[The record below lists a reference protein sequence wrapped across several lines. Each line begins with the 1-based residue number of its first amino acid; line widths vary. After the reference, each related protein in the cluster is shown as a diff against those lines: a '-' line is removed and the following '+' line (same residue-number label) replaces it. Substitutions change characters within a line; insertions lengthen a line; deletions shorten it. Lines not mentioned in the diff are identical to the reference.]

1 MSSQN
6 APACVTNAE
15 LAARMRELADL
26 LDLRNDN
33 PFRIRA
39 YRNLARTL
47 DTLAPVVQ
55 DMVARGEPLDALPGV
70 GHDLA
75 GKLAEMVATGSC
87 ALLEELRREVPRGL
101 HELLDVPGLGPRKV
115 ALLHDAL
122 HIDDTAGLQAAARDG
137 TLQRLRGFG
146 GHTVERLL
154 ASLAAR
160 QGKGTRM
167 TRSGAATLAAPL
179 LQWLQGRDLGAL
191 AQLAGSYRR
200 CRDTVGDL
208 DIVARAVQPAS
219 LIARLLEYPDVRQVL
234 AHGPTRAS
242 VRLRQ
247 GLQVDLRVVREA
259 SYGAALLYFTGSR
272 AHNIALRRL
281 AVQRGWKL
289 NEYGLYDGAQRLAG
303 ATEAEI
309 YAALG
314 LDWIPPE
321 LREDRGELA
330 AASAHSLPRLI
341 ERSDLRGD
349 LHIHTT
355 ASDGRDGLRAMAD
368 AACAQGL
375 AYLAVTD
382 HSPGLRIAHGP
393 DVAALARQGREVAR
407 LNRELE
413 GITLLHGAEVD
424 IHPDGTLDLPDAVLA
439 TLDLV
444 VVAVHSAFDLPRARQ
459 TARILRALDHPACSM
474 LAHPSGR
481 LLLERPGMD
490 VDMGSVLR
498 RARERGCAVEINAQP
513 LRLDLDDVWCRAAR
527 DAGVML
533 CINSDA
539 HSRFDFADL
548 DFGIGQARRGW
559 LRREDVVNCLPLTQ
573 LRRRLRCRRTS

>member
-1 MSSQN
+1 MVTLEP
-6 APACVTNAE
+6 PACVTNAE

-26 LDLRNDN
+26 LEMRNDN

-47 DTLAPVVQ
+47 DTLAPAVQ
-55 DMVARGEPLDALPGV
+55 DLLARGSALEDLPGV

-87 ALLEELRREVPRGL
+87 ALLEELRRGVPPGL

-122 HIDDTAGLQAAARDG
+122 HIDDTAALLAAARDG
-137 TLQRLRGFG
+137 SLQRLRGFG

-154 ASLAAR
+154 SALQAR
-160 QGKGTRM
+160 QGKATRM
-167 TRSGAATLAAPL
+167 TRAAAAALAAPL
-179 LQWLQGRDLGAL
+179 LRWLQERDLGAL

-208 DIVARAVQPAS
+208 DIVARAIEPAR
-219 LIARLLEYPDVRQVL
+219 LIARLLDYPDVQQVL

-242 VRLRQ
+242 IRLRQ
-247 GLQVDLRVVREA
+247 GLQVDLRVVHED
-259 SYGAALLYFTGSR
+259 SYGAALLYFTGAR
-272 AHNIALRRL
+272 AHNIALRRI

-289 NEYGLYDGAQRLAG
+289 NEYGLFDGPRRLAG
-303 ATEAEI
+303 AAEAKI

-314 LDWIPPE
+314 LDFIPPE
-321 LREDRGELA
+321 LREDRGELDA
-330 AASAHSLPRLI
+330 ARSHSLPRLI

-349 LHIHTT
+349 LHCHTT
-355 ASDGRDGLRAMAD
+355 ASDGRDGLRAMAE
-368 AACAQGL
+368 AARAHGL
-375 AYLAVTD
+375 SYLAVTD

-393 DVAALARQGREVAR
+393 DAKALAAQGREIAH

-424 IHPDGTLDLPDAVLA
+424 IHPDGTLDLPDAVLQ
-439 TLDLV
+439 TLDLA
-444 VVAVHSAFDLPRARQ
+444 VVAVHSAFDLPRGQQ
-459 TARILRALDHPACSM
+459 TARILRALDHPACSV
-474 LAHPSGR
+474 LAHPSDR
-481 LLLERPGMD
+481 LLLQRPGIE
-490 VDMGSVLR
+490 VDMGRILR
-498 RARERGCAVEINAQP
+498 RARERGCALEVNAQP
-513 LRLDLDDVWCRAAR
+513 QRLDLDEVWCRAAR
-527 DAGVML
+527 DEGVML

-548 DFGIGQARRGW
+548 ELGIGQARRGW
-559 LRREDVVNCLPLTQ
+559 LRREDVVNCLSLAQ
-573 LRRRLRCRRTS
+573 LRRRLRRCAS